1 MTSHC
6 LIVDLDNS
14 HTQALSALTRKAG
27 FDTTVLSDISMV
39 EQWLQS
45 HEPSLAIFDLNLI
58 NDRLELFD
66 LPNFDHCEILIMAQ
80 EDNPERVHKAIKRGA
95 GYFFCKPY
103 SEDFLTGLVEDCWA
117 EVSASK
123 QSTPDSAPNALDQ
136 FGMLRGS
143 SKPMLK
149 LYRNLRKIAASTAS
163 VLVIGESGTGKE
175 LVAQTLHQQ
184 SDRFDQPFVAVNCGA
199 VSASLIESQLFG
211 HEKGS
216 FSGASS
222 QHKGYFECADGGT
235 LFLDEITEMPI
246 DLQVKLLR
254 VLETGTL
261 RRLGSEQD
269 IAVDVRIVAATNRQ
283 PEEAIND
290 EKLREDLYYR
300 VAQVPIWLPPLR
312 ERGTD
317 RVGLAQHFLNL
328 LNERDEKSQFFTEEA
343 LAKIDQLPWYG
354 NVRALQSAVER
365 AALLSEGSIA
375 ADAIIEDSVSEPKV
389 EGDFLR
395 VSVDDTL
402 EESERKLI
410 FAALEANEGNK
421 KSTAENLGISLKTL
435 YNRLNEYE
443 QGGDAANG

>member
-1 MTSHC
+1 
-6 LIVDLDNS
+6 
-14 HTQALSALTRKAG
+14 
-27 FDTTVLSDISMV
+27 
-39 EQWLQS
+39 
-45 HEPSLAIFDLNLI
+45 
-58 NDRLELFD
+58 
-66 LPNFDHCEILIMAQ
+66 
-80 EDNPERVHKAIKRGA
+80 
-95 GYFFCKPY
+95 
-103 SEDFLTGLVEDCWA
+103 
-117 EVSASK
+117 
-123 QSTPDSAPNALDQ
+123 
-136 FGMLRGS
+136 MLRGS

-300 VAQVPIWLPPLR
+300 VAQVPVWLPPLR